1 MRQDTFILLT
11 VLFFA
16 FIAIPFVPHESF
28 IVLDNAI
35 VRFILLAILM
45 YSVYYGPLVAVAAF
59 MLIAA
64 LLLER
69 NHRIMSFSKLLYRFV
84 PRGLYKRSEVED
96 EEMEMPQSDQIR
108 FVDQEVPEYGEN
120 AFGPKDYSGENNFEP
135 LNLPENHKDVRP
147 SVPLGE
153 AAAQV
158 LPSLDS

>member
-16 FIAIPFVPHESF
+16 FMAIPFVPHESF
-28 IVLDNAI
+28 IALDNTV

-84 PRGLYKRSEVED
+84 PRNLFTRSEVED
-96 EEMEMPQSDQIR
+96 EEMEMPQSEEIR
-108 FVDQEVPEYGEN
+108 YVDQETPEHGESE
-120 AFGPKDYSGENNFEP
+120 FVPKDYSGQNDFEP
-135 LNLPENHKDVRP
+135 LNLPENHKDVRAA
-147 SVPLGE
+147 VPLGE
-153 AAAQV
+153 AAASV
-158 LPSLDS
+158 FPSLD